1 MGRFGRVRG
10 ITLVELMVVMVL
22 IAILSG
28 IVGPAIAR
36 RFENLS
42 LQTNATQLAAKFR
55 KAQAEARITQTP
67 VAATYRGHAFHFLR
81 GTKEIGSFPLASS
94 ISPIFENG
102 LDTFLLLPSGQ
113 IAGPEQLQLLN
124 QNSRKA
130 VIELSFLNGIAVQ
143 GAR

>member
-1 MGRFGRVRG
+1 MGRFGRAKG
-10 ITLVELMVVMVL
+10 ITLVEVMVVMVL

-42 LQTNATQLAAKFR
+42 LQTNATQLAAQFR
-55 KAQAEARITQTP
+55 RAQAQARITQAP
-67 VAATYRGHAFHFLR
+67 IAATYSDHAFHFLS

-94 ISPIFENG
+94 IRPIFENG

-113 IAGPEQLQLLN
+113 IAGPEHLQLLN
-124 QNSRKA
+124 QNGRKA
-130 VIELSFLNGIAVQ
+130 VIEMSFLNGIAVQ
-143 GAR
+143 GTR